1 MSLSFQELHFVLLP
15 LWRAGPGLAGFVVCV
30 GGFSICL
37 VGTVFPIICL
47 VVNVFPTI
55 CLVGN
60 IFSVLPFP
68 LPTIALFLIVFHN
81 LPCL

>member
-1 MSLSFQELHFVLLP
+1 MSLSFKELHFVLLP

-68 LPTIALFLIVFHN
+68 LPTIALFLNVFHH